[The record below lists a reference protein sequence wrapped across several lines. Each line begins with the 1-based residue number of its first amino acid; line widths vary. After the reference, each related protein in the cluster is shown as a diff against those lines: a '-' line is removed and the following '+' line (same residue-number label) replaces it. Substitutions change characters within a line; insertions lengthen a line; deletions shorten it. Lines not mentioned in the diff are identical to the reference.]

1 MEQLSQ
7 AIHAA
12 ICNFGKDTKTTV
24 TNGDAVE
31 SLLVTTAALL
41 DNGECLTVN
50 YLQENEAQI
59 FADVCQVLMRGRV
72 RVSVSAHLIMLAK
85 ILYTM
90 RTMPADELGIGS
102 ASLN

>member
-24 TNGDAVE
+24 TNGDVVE
-31 SLLVTTAALL
+31 SLLVTAAAYL
-41 DNGECLTVN
+41 DNGECVTSN
-50 YLQENEAQI
+50 YLQENEAQL
-59 FADVCQVLMRGRV
+59 FADACQVLMRGRV
-72 RVSVSAHLIMLAK
+72 SLSAHLMMLAK

-90 RTMPADELGIGS
+90 KTMPADELGIGS